1 MTLRA
6 FSFRPLALRIAAGAM
21 AMAVTGTAAQAAEVA
36 VSYRV
41 LCYHD
46 VQEDVRVVPDPFAV
60 DTAQLVSQFAWLK
73 ENGFHVIG
81 LDDVIAARDGKRALP
96 DKAVLLTFDD
106 GYRSVYTRVFPL
118 LKLFNYPAVVALSGH
133 WLDAPEGST
142 VEYAGGQVPRSQF
155 LSWEQISEMTAS
167 GLVEI
172 ASHSYDLH
180 RGTSANPQAS
190 MTPAMVTYRFEAGSG
205 YEDDRAHAARV
216 RADLARNSALIKSR
230 TGRAPRVMVWPY
242 GRDSGQAIQIARE
255 LGMPFAMNLDGG
267 TNNFKDDMSRIRRD
281 VITNNPALND
291 FLALVGQE
299 PRPAPQR
306 VVHVDLDYVYDA
318 DPHQQ
323 QANLDRLLDRIRALR
338 VTTVYLQAFSDPDGN
353 GQAESVYFPNR
364 HLPMRADLFSHV
376 AWQLNTRALVKVY
389 AWMPVMAFDLPSK
402 NAVAELIVRSSDPAA
417 PESGNRYRR
426 LTPFSAE
433 VRDTVGD
440 IYEDLARHAR
450 FDGLLFH
457 DDATLDDFEDAS
469 PAALQAYAGWGLP
482 ASIEAIRADP
492 LHFER
497 WTQRKTATL
506 IAFTGELAQRVR
518 RFQGSIKTARNLYAR
533 PVMEPQAQA
542 RFAQSLPDF
551 LSAYDY
557 TALMAMPLLEGEA
570 KPDAWLEM
578 LVRKVAAQ
586 PGGLA
591 KTVFEL
597 QSVDWNKRMPVPA
610 ATLAAQLLRLQRLGA
625 VNIGYYPDD
634 FIAERPALAAIKPAL
649 SLQNFPRKD

>member
-1 MTLRA
+1 MGRA
-6 FSFRPLALRIAAGAM
+6 LLFVLFMLSLPAAGL
-21 AMAVTGTAAQAAEVA
+21 AAN
-36 VSYRV
+36 SYRV

-46 VQEDVRVVPDPFAV
+46 VQEDVRVIPDPFAV

-73 ENGFHVIG
+73 ENGFHVISVE
-81 LDDVIAARDGKRALP
+81 DVIAARNGKRALP

-106 GYRSVYTRVFPL
+106 GFRSVYTRVFPL

-133 WLDAPEGST
+133 WLDAPAGRAVDYEGK
-142 VEYAGGQVPRSQF
+142 EVPRSQF
-155 LSWEQISEMTAS
+155 LSWEQIAEMAAS

-180 RGTSANPQAS
+180 RGIPANPQGN
-190 MTPAMVTYRFEAGSG
+190 MFPAAVAYRFETGSG
-205 YEDDRAHAARV
+205 YEDERAHAARV
-216 RADLARNSALIKSR
+216 RADLARNSALIRSK

-242 GRDSGQAIQIARE
+242 GRDSGQAIEIARE
-255 LGMPFAMNLDGG
+255 LGMAFAMNLDGG
-267 TNNFKDDMSRIRRD
+267 ANEAAGDMSRIRRD
-281 VITNNPALND
+281 MVTNNLALND
-291 FLALVGQE
+291 FIELVNKG
-299 PRPAPQR
+299 PLPVPQR

-318 DPHQQ
+318 DPGQQ
-323 QANLDRLLDRIRALR
+323 RANLDRLLDRIRALR

-376 AWQLNTRALVKVY
+376 AWQLSTRALVKVY
-389 AWMPVMAFDLPSK
+389 AWMPVMAFELPSK
-402 NAVAELIVRSSDPAA
+402 NAVAKFAVQSSDPAA
-417 PESGNRYRR
+417 PASGNLYRR

-433 VRDTVGD
+433 VRDTVGE

-469 PAALQAYAGWGLP
+469 PAARQTYADWGLP

-492 LHFER
+492 LLVER

-506 IAFTGELAQRVR
+506 IAFTGELTQRVR
-518 RFQGSIKTARNLYAR
+518 RYQGSIKTARNLYAR
-533 PVMEPQAQA
+533 PVIEPQSQA

-557 TALMAMPLLEGEA
+557 TALMAMPLLEGVARPDVWFEA
-570 KPDAWLEM
+570 

-597 QSVDWNKRMPVPA
+597 QSVDWNTRKPVPA
-610 ATLAAQLLRLQRLGA
+610 ATLAAQLQRLQRLGA

-634 FIAERPALAAIKPAL
+634 FVADRPALAAIKPAL

>member
-1 MTLRA
+1 MRRA
-6 FSFRPLALRIAAGAM
+6 LLFFLFMWCLPAAGL
-21 AMAVTGTAAQAAEVA
+21 AANT
-36 VSYRV
+36 YRV

-46 VQEDVRVVPDPFAV
+46 VQEDVRVIPDPYAV
-60 DTAQLVSQFAWLK
+60 DTAQLVAQFAWLK

-81 LDDVIAARDGKRALP
+81 LDDVIAAREGKRALP
-96 DKAVLLTFDD
+96 DKALLLSFDD
-106 GYRSVYTRVFPL
+106 GYRSFHTRVYPL

-133 WLDAPEGST
+133 WLDAPAGKSVQYEGR
-142 VEYAGGQVPRSQF
+142 EIPRSQF
-155 LSWEQISEMTAS
+155 LSWEQISEMATS

-180 RGTSANPQAS
+180 RGIPANPQGN
-190 MTPAMVTYRFEAGSG
+190 MTPAVVTYRFEAGSG
-205 YEDDRAHAARV
+205 YEDERVHALRI
-216 RADLARNSALIKSR
+216 RADLARNSALIKSK

-242 GRDSGQAIQIARE
+242 GHDSGQAIEIARE
-255 LGMPFAMNLDGG
+255 LGMPLAMNLDGG
-267 TNNFKDDMSRIRRD
+267 ANEVAGDMSRIRRD
-281 VITNNPALND
+281 IVTNNPALND
-291 FLALVGQE
+291 FIALVEKGPLQV
-299 PRPAPQR
+299 PQR

-318 DPHQQ
+318 DPGRQR
-323 QANLDRLLDRIRALR
+323 ANLDLLLDRIRALR

-353 GQAESVYFPNR
+353 GQAESMYFPNR

-376 AWQLNTRALVKVY
+376 AWQLSTRALVKVY

-402 NAVAELIVRSSDPAA
+402 NVVAELIVRSADPAGA
-417 PESGNRYRR
+417 QSGSRYRR

-433 VRDTVGD
+433 VRDTVGE

-469 PAALQAYAGWGLP
+469 PAAQQAYAAWGLP
-482 ASIEAIRADP
+482 ASIETIRADP
-492 LHFER
+492 LLLER

-506 IAFTGELAQRVR
+506 IAFTGELAQRAR
-518 RFQGSIKTARNLYAR
+518 RYQGSIKTARNLYAR
-533 PVMEPQAQA
+533 TVMEPQAQV

-551 LSAYDY
+551 LLAYDY
-557 TALMAMPLLEGEA
+557 TALMAMPFLEGAA
-570 KPDAWLEM
+570 KADVWFDT
-578 LVRKVAAQ
+578 LVRDVAAR
-586 PGGLA
+586 PGGLT

-597 QSVDWNKRMPVPA
+597 QSVDWNTRKPVPA
-610 ATLAAQLLRLQRLGA
+610 LELAAQMQRLQRLGA

-634 FIAERPALAAIKPAL
+634 FISDRPALAAIKPAL

>member
-1 MTLRA
+1 MTRA
-6 FSFRPLALRIAAGAM
+6 VLFILLMLCLPAAGL
-21 AMAVTGTAAQAAEVA
+21 AANT
-36 VSYRV
+36 YRV

-46 VQEDVRVVPDPFAV
+46 VQEDVRVIPDPYAV
-60 DTAQLVSQFAWLK
+60 DTAQLVAQFAWLK
-73 ENGFHVIG
+73 ENSFHVIS
-81 LDDVIAARDGKRALP
+81 LDDVIAARDGRRALP
-96 DKAVLLTFDD
+96 DKALLLTFDD
-106 GYRSVYTRVFPL
+106 GYRSFYTRVFPL
-118 LKLFNYPAVVALSGH
+118 LKLFNYHAVVALSGH
-133 WLDAPEGST
+133 WLEAPAGGT
-142 VEYAGGQVPRSQF
+142 VEYEGSQVPRGKF
-155 LSWEQISEMTAS
+155 LSWEQISEMGAS

-172 ASHSYDLH
+172 ASHSYNLH
-180 RGTSANPQAS
+180 RGIPANPQGNL
-190 MTPAMVTYRFEAGSG
+190 TPSAVTYGFEAGSG
-205 YEDDRAHAARV
+205 YEDERAHVLRI

-230 TGRAPRVMVWPY
+230 IGRAPRVMVWPY
-242 GRDSGQAIQIARE
+242 GRDSGQAIEITRE

-267 TNNFKDDMSRIRRD
+267 ANEATGDTSRIRRD
-281 VITNNPALND
+281 LVINNPALND
-291 FLALVGQE
+291 FIALVDKGLA
-299 PRPAPQR
+299 PAPQR

-318 DPHQQ
+318 DPRQQ

-338 VTTVYLQAFSDPDGN
+338 VSTVYLQAFSDPDGN

-376 AWQLNTRALVKVY
+376 AWQLSTRALVKVY
-389 AWMPVMAFDLPSK
+389 AWMPVMAFELPS
-402 NAVAELIVRSSDPAA
+402 NSAIAELTVQSSDPAA
-417 PESGNRYRR
+417 PASGNRYRR

-433 VRDTVGD
+433 VRDTVGE

-469 PAALQAYAGWGLP
+469 PAAQQAYAAWGLP
-482 ASIEAIRADP
+482 PSIEAIRADP
-492 LHFER
+492 LLMER

-518 RFQGSIKTARNLYAR
+518 RYQGSIKTARNLYAR

-557 TALMAMPLLEGEA
+557 TALMAMPLLEAEA
-570 KPDAWLEM
+570 RPDAWLET

-597 QSVDWNKRMPVPA
+597 QSFDWNTRKPVPV
-610 ATLAAQLLRLQRLGA
+610 ATLAAQLQRLQRLGA

-634 FIAERPALAAIKPAL
+634 FIADRPALAAIKAAL

>member
-1 MTLRA
+1 MGRA
-6 FSFRPLALRIAAGAM
+6 FLFVLFMFCLPAAG
-21 AMAVTGTAAQAAEVA
+21 QAAN
-36 VSYRV
+36 SYRV

-46 VQEDVRVVPDPFAV
+46 VQEDVRIIPDPFAV

-73 ENGFHVIG
+73 ENGFHVLS
-81 LDDVIAARDGKRALP
+81 LDDVIAAREGKRALP
-96 DKAVLLTFDD
+96 DKAVLLSFDD

-118 LKLFNYPAVVALSGH
+118 LKLFGYPAVVALSGH
-133 WLDAPEGST
+133 WLDAPAGKP
-142 VEYAGGQVPRSQF
+142 VEYDGNEVPRNQF
-155 LSWEQISEMTAS
+155 LSWEQISEMAAS

-180 RGTSANPQAS
+180 RGIPANPQGNLTA
-190 MTPAMVTYRFEAGSG
+190 AVVTYRFEAGSG
-205 YEDDRAHAARV
+205 YEEERTHAARI
-216 RADLARNSALIKSR
+216 RADLARNSALIKAK
-230 TGRAPRVMVWPY
+230 TGHAPRVMVWPY
-242 GRDSGQAIQIARE
+242 GRDSGQAIEIARE

-267 TNNFKDDMSRIRRD
+267 INEVAGDMSRIRRD
-281 VITNNPALND
+281 AIINNPALND
-291 FLALVGQE
+291 FIALVDKA
-299 PRPAPQR
+299 PLPVPQR
-306 VVHVDLDYVYDA
+306 VVHVDLDYIYDA
-318 DPHQQ
+318 DPSQQ
-323 QANLDRLLDRIRALR
+323 RANIDHLLDRIRALR
-338 VTTVYLQAFSDPDGN
+338 VSTVYLQAFSDPDGN
-353 GQAESVYFPNR
+353 GQADSVYFPNR

-376 AWQLNTRALVKVY
+376 SWQLTTRALVKVY
-389 AWMPVMAFDLPSK
+389 AWMPVMAFELPSK
-402 NAVAELIVRSSDPAA
+402 NAIAEFTVQSSDPAA
-417 PESGNRYRR
+417 PASGNRYRR

-433 VRDTVGD
+433 VRDTVGE

-469 PAALQAYAGWGLP
+469 PAARQTYAEWGLP
-482 ASIEAIRADP
+482 ASIDAIRADP
-492 LHFER
+492 LLLER

-506 IAFTGELAQRVR
+506 IAYTGELAQRVR
-518 RFQGSIKTARNLYAR
+518 RYQGSIKTARNLYAR
-533 PVMEPQAQA
+533 PVMEPQSQT

-570 KPDAWLEM
+570 KPDAWLER

-597 QSVDWNKRMPVPA
+597 QSVDWNTRKPVPV
-610 ATLAAQLLRLQRLGA
+610 ATLAAQLQRLQQLGA
-625 VNIGYYPDD
+625 VNIGYYPND
-634 FIAERPALAAIKPAL
+634 FVADRPALEAIKPAL